1 MPADLSS
8 TLLLILVTAADAV
21 LRLWPYVAGGI
32 LLAALLSRFA
42 PNRSWS
48 PPAWLPR
55 PKAGPVA
62 LFLAALLGIAS
73 PLPTLGMVPLALQLR
88 GTPGRACSS
97 LAFLLA
103 SSLLNPQ
110 LFVLTLGALGITFAL
125 AQAGAV
131 LVLAVALGWLFG
143 HRLLPGGGPDAGE
156 PAADARRGPVP
167 GLDVMGL
174 AGHILLYFL
183 LGVTAGAALQVLLPQ
198 LGLLRWLGDHGWLS
212 TPLLGWLGAPFY
224 TCGGSAVP
232 LAGSLAQAGFSQGT
246 LLAFLLLGPALRG
259 STLATLGC
267 LLPRRALLACLAL
280 LALTSGLLGLGL
292 DQVLRIV

>member
-8 TLLLILVTAADAV
+8 TLLLILLTAADAV

-42 PNRSWS
+42 PSRSWS
-48 PPAWLPR
+48 PPTWLPR
-55 PKAGPVA
+55 SVA
-62 LFLAALLGIAS
+62 LPLAALLGIAS

-88 GTPGRACSS
+88 GTPGRARSS

-131 LVLAVALGWLFG
+131 LVLAVALGRLFG
-143 HRLLPGGGPDAGE
+143 HRLLPGVGPEAGE
-156 PAADARRGPVP
+156 SAAARHGPAP

-174 AGHILLYFL
+174 ASHILLYFL

-198 LGLLRWLGDHGWLS
+198 LGLLQWLGDHGWLS
-212 TPLLGWLGAPFY
+212 TPFLGWLGAPFY

-280 LALTSGLLGLGL
+280 LALASGLLGLGL

>member
-1 MPADLSS
+1 MPADLPS

-42 PNRSWS
+42 PGRAWS

-55 PKAGPVA
+55 PKARPVA
-62 LFLAALLGIAS
+62 LPLAALLGIAS

-88 GTPGRACSS
+88 GTPGRARSS

-110 LFVLTLGALGITFAL
+110 LFVLTLGALGPTFAL

-131 LVLAVALGWLFG
+131 LVLAVAAGLLFG
-143 HRLLPGGGPDAGE
+143 HRLLPEGGPEAG
-156 PAADARRGPVP
+156 GPVP

-198 LGLLRWLGDHGWLS
+198 LGLLQWLGDHGWLS
-212 TPLLGWLGAPFY
+212 TPFLGWLGAPFY

-232 LAGSLAQAGFSQGT
+232 LAGSLARAGFSQGT

-280 LALTSGLLGLGL
+280 LALASGLLGLGL